1 MIRKILLAVLA
12 MVAVGF
18 GNELIAKDSCGII
31 VELREKY
38 GPAIIDT
45 GTMIMTYNN
54 FFVIV
59 HRDFPSTFYPIANYS
74 VSKITKK
81 ECGE

>member
-1 MIRKILLAVLA
+1 
-12 MVAVGF
+12 
-18 GNELIAKDSCGII
+18 
-31 VELREKY
+31 
-38 GPAIIDT
+38 
-45 GTMIMTYNN
+45 MIMTYNN

-81 ECGE
+81 VGGLISESRDSTIVQAPRP